1 MQFNLAQKDVV
12 NSTLVLDIGPN
23 NGNMRGHF
31 YLNGVDLGR
40 MWGIAQGGAAVQQ
53 YVLALMIFELFSGMK
68 LMAGADTTICQL
80 TSCART

>member
-1 MQFNLAQKDVV
+1 MQFTLAQKDVV

-40 MWGIAQGGAAVQQ
+40 MWGVAQGGATVQQ
-53 YVLALMIFELFSGMK
+53 YVLPLLIFELFSGLN
-68 LMAGADTTICQL
+68 LMAAADTTTCQS
-80 TSCART
+80 TSCARI